1 MGTYYKQVEKFFNNI
16 DRGIWIEIGVERG
29 EGSSRWFAEHAK
41 AKATKFY
48 AVDAD
53 QNQIQSLTQ
62 LFEESGGK
70 PANTELRHAKGEDF
84 LGQLAEE
91 ISDEKVSLV
100 YLDNFDWD
108 YWLTIEP
115 EPFVADVKKN
125 YTENLGVEMTNMN
138 SQLAHLAQAM
148 WLVHIM
154 SDHCV
159 IICDDTWYHPQEGVF
174 VGKCGAA
181 VPYLLLNGFKIVD
194 VQGYRQNSGLI
205 LTR

>member
-1 MGTYYKQVEKFFNNI
+1 MGTYYKQVEKYFDKI

-41 AKATKFY
+41 TKATKFY

-53 QNQIQSLTQ
+53 KNQILALEQ
-62 LFEESGGK
+62 LFAESGK
-70 PANTELRHAKGEDF
+70 PDNTELHHAKGEDF
-84 LGQLAEE
+84 LGQLAEG
-91 ISDEKVSLV
+91 IGDEKVSLV

-108 YWLTIEP
+108 YWLTTEP

-125 YTENLGVEMTNMN
+125 YTDNLGIEMTNMN
-138 SQLAHLAQAM
+138 SQLAHLAQTM

-154 SDHCV
+154 AEHCV

-181 VPYLLLNGFKIVD
+181 IPYLLLNGFKIVD